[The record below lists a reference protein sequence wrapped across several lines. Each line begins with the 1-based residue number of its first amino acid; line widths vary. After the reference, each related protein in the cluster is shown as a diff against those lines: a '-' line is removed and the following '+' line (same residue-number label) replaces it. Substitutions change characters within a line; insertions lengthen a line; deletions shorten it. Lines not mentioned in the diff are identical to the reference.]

1 MMTGTSLD
9 GLDASLVELRGRGLT
24 IAARLVAGA
33 SRRFP
38 PSLAA
43 DLRSAAAGEA
53 RSAAW
58 FASLARRFGALHAE
72 IAAALARRSGRVD
85 LVVAHGQTVAHA
97 PPDSWQLLNPFPI
110 AARLGTAVAWDLRQA
125 DLSAGGEGAP
135 ITPLSD
141 WILFRDRSRQAEARV
156 ILNLGGFANATLL
169 PAGGGPDEVRGF
181 DCCACNQLLD
191 ALARRRLRRPFDRDG
206 RAASRGKVE
215 VRTLGALRRRLAGQG
230 RKAAERGRS
239 LGHLDSPE
247 SWLDAIDALDS
258 LRPADA
264 LATAVEAVADA
275 IASAIRRGVGGST
288 RPATILV
295 AGGGAR
301 HQGLVAAIARH
312 AGCPVEPLDRLGI
325 PGGAREAVAMAVLGA
340 VALDGVDLTLPQV
353 TGRRHGRT
361 GGGILPAAIL
371 PPSVAARPGTRPLA
385 HSSSR
390 RP

>member
-43 DLRSAAAGEA
+43 DLRSAAAGEP
-53 RSAAW
+53 RPAAW
-58 FASLARRFGALHAE
+58 FASLARRFGELHADVAE
-72 IAAALARRSGRVD
+72 ALAKRAGPID

-141 WILFRDRSRQAEARV
+141 WILFRDRSRQPATRI

-169 PAGGGPDEVRGF
+169 PAAGTLDAVRGF

-206 RAASRGKVE
+206 RAASRGRVE
-215 VRTLGALRRRLAGQG
+215 VRTLEVLRRRLAAQG
-230 RKAAERGRS
+230 RKAAGGGRS
-239 LGHLDSPE
+239 LGHRDSPE
-247 SWLDAIDALDS
+247 SWLGVLDP

-275 IASAIRRGVGGST
+275 IASAITRGAGRSS
-288 RPATILV
+288 RPASILV

-301 HQGLVAAIARH
+301 HRGLVAAIARH
-312 AGCPVEPLDRLGI
+312 AGCPVLTLDRLGI
-325 PGGAREAVAMAVLGA
+325 PGEAREAVAMAVLGA

-353 TGRRHGRT
+353 TRRRGGRMA
-361 GGGILPAAIL
+361 GGILPAAIGVSGIA
-371 PPSVAARPGTRPLA
+371 PHAPARPLA

-390 RP
+390 